1 MDYVLAPEDIT
12 FKTLDG
18 PTWPGAGFGFTP
30 SVIGTDYTEHYS
42 AQLGKIGPGGLSK
55 PHVDPY
61 NHAFYFISGTGTV
74 TIGEQSWQLKPGTIV
89 KIPSGLTHGFANTGA
104 DDLTF
109 LVIYDPP
116 HVSGGPFEDVP
127 TSPRPSIG

>member
-12 FKTLDG
+12 FKTLNSS
-18 PTWPGAGFGFTP
+18 TSPGVGFGFTQ
-30 SVIGTDYTEHYS
+30 SVIDADYTEHYS

-74 TIGEQSWQLKPGTIV
+74 TVGKQSWLLKPGTIV

-116 HVSGGPFEDVP
+116 HVSGGPFEDADAR
-127 TSPRPSIG
+127 SA

>member
-1 MDYVLAPEDIT
+1 MDHILYPEDIT
-12 FKTLDG
+12 WKVLES
-18 PTWPGAGFGFTP
+18 PTSPGVGFGFTP
-30 SVIGTDYTEHYS
+30 SVIDADYTDPYS

-55 PHVDPY
+55 PHVDHY

-74 TIGEQSWQLKPGTIV
+74 TLGKQSWPLKPGTIV
-89 KIPSGLTHGFANTGA
+89 KIPSGLTHGFENTGQ

-116 HVSGGPFEDVP
+116 YVAGGPFDDAAAANA
-127 TSPRPSIG
+127 